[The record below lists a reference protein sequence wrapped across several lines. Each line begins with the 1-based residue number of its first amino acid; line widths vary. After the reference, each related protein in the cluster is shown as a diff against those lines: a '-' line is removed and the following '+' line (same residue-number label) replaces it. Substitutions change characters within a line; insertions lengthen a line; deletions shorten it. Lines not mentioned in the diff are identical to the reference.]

1 MSGRADQQ
9 KINPH
14 GFVVV
19 VVVVRDVV
27 GGLVVVGGFVVVV
40 VVGAAVVVVDDSV
53 VVVVDDSVVVVV
65 DEVPLDDVCVV
76 AAVVV
81 VVVRPGCEA
90 PVTTT
95 MSAPSAGRPEGGS
108 GPSVVPFA
116 KRAAITTPINAP
128 TASRAGPPAAVSI
141 DLDYRPHSTGS
152 NLSRR
157 LVSGRYVW

>member
-1 MSGRADQQ
+1 MSRRADQQ

-40 VVGAAVVVVDDSV
+40 VGAAVVVVDDSV
-53 VVVVDDSVVVVV
+53 VVVVADVVVV
-65 DEVPLDDVCVV
+65 VPLDDVRAV

-81 VVVRPGCEA
+81 AVVRPGCEA

-108 GPSVVPFA
+108 GSSVVPFA
-116 KRAAITTPINAP
+116 NRAAITTPIKAP

-152 NLSRR
+152 NRSRE
-157 LVSGRYVW
+157 LVPGRYAW

>member
-40 VVGAAVVVVDDSV
+40 VGAAVVVVDDSV
-53 VVVVDDSVVVVV
+53 VVVVDVVVVV
-65 DEVPLDDVCVV
+65 VLDDVPLDDVRVV
-76 AAVVV
+76 AVVV

-108 GPSVVPFA
+108 GSSVVPFA
-116 KRAAITTPINAP
+116 KRAAITTPIKAP

-152 NLSRR
+152 NRSHE
-157 LVSGRYVW
+157 LVPGRYAW